1 MQAAEVAR
9 RRLASQ
15 GLVDPSFASAAE
27 VVEWLGAVQSQD
39 YAGSQWALGQRMRS
53 ATAAGI
59 EQALN
64 DADIVRT
71 HVLRPTWH
79 FVSARDIRWMLALS
93 APRVHAANASMY
105 RKLGLDAALFRRSNA
120 AIVDA
125 LAGGHELTRNELA
138 AVLRRARID
147 PGDGVRMSGLMMA
160 AELDGWIC
168 NGPRRGRQ
176 FTYALLDE
184 RVPPTDPL
192 SREQALRELAWRY
205 FRSRGPATVHDF
217 AWWSGLTVAD
227 AKKGVEMLAG
237 ELAQATVDGRVH
249 WFAESAAPAGSRA
262 SVAHLLPN
270 YDEFVVGFR
279 DRGAVLQAIRSL
291 ASPSPFDPLFAHV
304 IEVGGQLVGGWRREL
319 ARDAVRV
326 ELTLVAAVSASQ
338 RRAVSAAARRYASF
352 LGLALEE
359 TSR

>member
-1 MQAAEVAR
+1 MQAADVAR

-15 GLVDPSFASAAE
+15 RLVDADFAHAVE

-39 YAGSQWALGQRMRS
+39 YAGGQWALGQRMRS
-53 ATAAGI
+53 ATEDAI
-59 EQALN
+59 EQALT
-64 DADIVRT
+64 DGEIVRT

-79 FVSARDIRWMLALS
+79 FVSARDVRWMLALS

-105 RKLGLDAALFRRSNA
+105 RKLGLDAAVFRRSNA
-120 AIVDA
+120 AIARA
-125 LAGGHELTRNELA
+125 LAGGNALTRNELVD
-138 AVLRRARID
+138 VLRRARVD

-160 AELDGWIC
+160 AELEGLVC

-192 SREQALRELAWRY
+192 PRDEALRALAWRY
-205 FRSRGPATVHDF
+205 FRSRGPATVQDF
-217 AWWSGLTVAD
+217 AWWSGLTVSD
-227 AKKGVEMLAG
+227 AKKGAQMLSG
-237 ELAQATVDGRVH
+237 ELAHAMVDGRVH
-249 WFAESAAPAGSRA
+249 WFAESAPAAPRRTR
-262 SVAHLLPN
+262 VAHLLPN

-304 IEVGGQLVGGWRREL
+304 IEVGAQLVGGWRRSL
-319 ARDAVRV
+319 ARDAVAV
-326 ELTLVAAVSASQ
+326 ELNLVAPLSTPE
-338 RRAVSAAARRYASF
+338 RRAVSAAAQRYASF
-352 LGLALEE
+352 LGLALQEV
-359 TSR
+359 SR